1 MTSSMSQMMISYLPD
16 QDMFVHSSYSTFIK
30 ASLFLKKEY
39 GKMVF
44 RRMISKENTL
54 KLNRNFI
61 SDSYGA

>member
-1 MTSSMSQMMISYLPD
+1 MTSSMSQMLISYLPE
-16 QDMFVHSSYSTFIK
+16 QDMSVNSSYSAFIK

-39 GKMVF
+39 VKMVF

-54 KLNRNFI
+54 KLNRSFI